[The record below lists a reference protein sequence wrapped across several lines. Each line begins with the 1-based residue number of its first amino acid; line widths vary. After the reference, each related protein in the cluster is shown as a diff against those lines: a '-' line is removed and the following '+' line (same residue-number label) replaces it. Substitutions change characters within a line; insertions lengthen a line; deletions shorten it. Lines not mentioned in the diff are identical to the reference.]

1 MATSIHLYCI
11 LQFMQLLAIGN
22 FTSGTFTID
31 QDQIKI
37 AFNYQFF
44 FAVVDLNDRYL
55 RKITVGQSPTEKGFT
70 RETAFDI
77 SVASEIMAILA
88 LGRDVEDI
96 KERLANMVVALDKSG
111 NPVTADD
118 LVRFEKIYI
127 LRP

>member
-1 MATSIHLYCI
+1 M
-11 LQFMQLLAIGN
+11 
-22 FTSGTFTID
+22 
-31 QDQIKI
+31 
-37 AFNYQFF
+37 
-44 FAVVDLNDRYL
+44 DLNDRYL

-118 LVRFEKIYI
+118 LVRFEKIYT
-127 LRP
+127 LRPSV